1 VRRDFSMLIDEA
13 VSFDAIYHLAKQTEK
28 TLLKNIQLF
37 DVYQGDKLP
46 EGKKSYAVSFIL
58 QDSSKTLTDEQI
70 DAVMSNLQEKLTTE
84 LGVSLR

>member
-1 VRRDFSMLIDEA
+1 

-70 DAVMSNLQEKLTTE
+70 DAVMSKLQEKLTTE

>member
-1 VRRDFSMLIDEA
+1 MLIDEA
-13 VSFDAIYHLAKQTEK
+13 VSFDSIYQLAKQTEK
-28 TLLKNIQLF
+28 ILLKNIQLF
-37 DVYQGDKLP
+37 DVYQGDNLP